1 MIEAVEA
8 GDLSGMKELLDTAN
22 HYDVNLANKVCR
34 SSVIIMTS
42 TSLTRYVV

>member
-22 HYDVNLANKVCR
+22 HYDVNLANKVC
-34 SSVIIMTS
+34 SVIIMTS